1 MQPAPDLPIEQLQVV
16 DPAFFEQADTLMLAR
31 WLPGKYLITCIND
44 NITAV
49 KITETEAYLG
59 TTDRACHAFGGKKT
73 ARTATMYLPGGHAYV
88 YLCYGL
94 HHLFNIVTHAAGE
107 PHAILIRAGEPV
119 AGIETM
125 LQRRQKSKPDY
136 SLTRGPGSL
145 AQALGLH
152 TGHSGLPLTPPGL
165 YIGQL
170 WGDTQ
175 PVAIG
180 QSARIGVGYAGADAL
195 LPYRFFIPGSKWVS
209 GGAGLNRPVD

>member
-1 MQPAPDLPIEQLQVV
+1 MQSLAPIGGENLQVV
-16 DPAFFEQADTLMLAR
+16 DPAYFEQADTLMLAR
-31 WLPGKYLITCIND
+31 WLLGKYLITTITD
-44 NITAV
+44 ATTAV

-136 SLTRGPGSL
+136 NLTCGPGAL

-152 TGHSGLPLTPPGL
+152 AGHSGLPLTPPRL

-170 WGDTQ
+170 LGDTQ

-180 QSARIGVGYAGADAL
+180 QSARIGVSYAGADAL
-195 LPYRFFIPGSKWVS
+195 LPYRFFIADSKWVS
-209 GGAGLNRPVD
+209 GRGRAKKSR